1 MKDQEKN
8 IVQTEDVREFVEMLN
23 DLSGSEK
30 AQVKGIVIGLK
41 MARDAAALMSGSV
54 KQQVVQPA

>member
-41 MARDAAALMSGSV
+41 MARDAAALVSGSV